1 MLPYC
6 TALTLLLSVEAG
18 TLSNDDEREDLI
30 ARITIRNKPISQCVD
45 LIFDTNDV
53 IDDYCVSEVVAI
65 PFRRALRRQWARA
78 LPVCPYDF
86 VLKYGQ
92 LRNMILIFR
101 ERRKH
106 LKLQLCAML

>member
-30 ARITIRNKPISQCVD
+30 ARITIRNKPISQCVG

-53 IDDYCVSEVVAI
+53 IDDCCISEVVAI
-65 PFRRALRRQWARA
+65 PVRPSLASVGACSACVPVRFRTQIWATS
-78 LPVCPYDF
+78 
-86 VLKYGQ
+86 
-92 LRNMILIFR
+92 
-101 ERRKH
+101 
-106 LKLQLCAML
+106 